1 MRCTRNRF
9 ANFLPVSPIGKLF
22 ASFTDEGVDNGIDV
36 NVSLI
41 LKVLLGKHTEG
52 VLVTKRHV
60 VHLER
65 EQLVALEACPH

>member
-41 LKVLLGKHTEG
+41 LKEFLGKHTEG
-52 VLVTKRHV
+52 V
-60 VHLER
+60 
-65 EQLVALEACPH
+65 